1 MPADPSRSRGA
12 ASTVG
17 AGAAPPTAAG
27 SGTVL
32 GVLIVS
38 TFVVFLN
45 ETIMGVALPTL
56 IVQLDI
62 TAATAQWLTTGF
74 LLTMGV
80 VIPVT
85 GFLLQRLHTRQVFV
99 LAMGVFSVGT
109 LAAAVAPGFPVLMA
123 ARVAQGFGTAI
134 MVPLLMTTAMRLVP
148 PGARGR
154 TMGRISIVISVAP
167 AVGPTISGIIL
178 DALSWRFMFLVVL
191 PIAVA
196 ALILGALKL
205 RNVTEPRRL
214 PIDVLS
220 VVLSALA
227 FGGLLYSL
235 SEVGE
240 EASGAPQPVVPLVPA
255 VVGALMLGLFVLR
268 QLRLIRVAAPLL
280 DLRVF
285 RSRNFSLSVGLMS
298 LANIG
303 FFGTLVILPIYLQS
317 VLGIDTLTTGLLL
330 LPGGAVMGLLSPIAG
345 RIYDRAGPVALVVVG
360 SVLVS
365 AALWGMALVLH
376 RGTPLLA
383 VLALHTLLSIGLT
396 LTFTPLSTVS
406 LASLRP
412 ELYSHGSATS
422 NTVQQVM
429 AGAGTALFVTL
440 LATRAESALAA
451 GAGAVEATAAGV
463 QAAFLAGGIISL
475 VAVVAACFL
484 RTPESEEV
492 GPHRA
497 QTRRRRLTGAAR
509 PPGRRAPAGRRATPS
524 E

>member
-1 MPADPSRSRGA
+1 MNLRSNL
-12 ASTVG
+12 VG
-17 AGAAPPTAAG
+17 ADSAPAAATAG
-27 SGTVL
+27 SGLVI
-32 GVLIVS
+32 GILIVS

-99 LAMGVFSVGT
+99 LAMGLFSFGT
-109 LAAAVAPGFPVLMA
+109 LVAAAAPGFPVLMG

-148 PGARGR
+148 PYARGR
-154 TMGRISIVISVAP
+154 TMGKISIVISVAP
-167 AVGPTISGIIL
+167 AIGPTISGVIL
-178 DALSWRFMFLVVL
+178 DALSWRFMFLIVL
-191 PIAVA
+191 PIALA
-196 ALILGALKL
+196 ALILGAVKLK
-205 RNVTEPRRL
+205 NVTEPRRL

-220 VVLSALA
+220 VILSAFA
-227 FGGLLYSL
+227 FGGLLYGL

-240 EASGAPQPVVPLVPA
+240 EASGAPQPVVPLVPVA
-255 VVGALMLGLFVLR
+255 VGTVMLALFILR
-268 QLRLIRVAAPLL
+268 QVRLMRLSAPLL

-285 RSRNFSLSVGLMS
+285 RSRNFSLTVAVMS

-303 FFGTLVILPIYLQS
+303 FFGSLVILPIYLQS
-317 VLGIDTLTTGLLL
+317 VLRVDTLTTGLLL
-330 LPGGAVMGLLSPIAG
+330 LPGGAAMGLLSPVAG
-345 RIYDRAGPVALVVVG
+345 RIYDRVGPTALVILG

-365 AALWGMALVLH
+365 AALWAMALVLH
-376 RGTPLLA
+376 AGTPIIA
-383 VLALHTLLSIGLT
+383 VLILHTVLSVGLT
-396 LTFTPLSTVS
+396 LTFTPLSTAS
-406 LASLRP
+406 LASLEP
-412 ELYSHGSATS
+412 QLYSHGSATS

-440 LATRAESALAA
+440 LSTRGAA
-451 GAGAVEATAAGV
+451 AIASGADEVAATAAGA

-475 VAVVAACFL
+475 LSVVAGCFI
-484 RTPESEEV
+484 RTPEETPSVGEV
-492 GPHRA
+492 RLRA
-497 QTRRRRLTGAAR
+497 VRSPDTRT
-509 PPGRRAPAGRRATPS
+509 PSPSPGRASDPA
-524 E
+524 